1 MSESVAHKR
10 KKNFI
15 PCRPFLKW
23 AGGKTQLLDQLLARV
38 PQEINRY
45 FEPFFG
51 GGALYFALQPEKAA
65 LADVNPELINVYY
78 RVQNQVEELI
88 TTLSVCTHDEK
99 EFYRLRALDRE
110 ANFFDI
116 DPVTRAARFIYLNKT
131 CYNGLYR
138 VNAKGQFNVPFGRY
152 ANPTICDPKNL
163 RACGQVLK
171 KALLTCQDFETLVLS
186 ARSGDFVYFD
196 PPYAPI
202 SESAS
207 FTRYAKKDFN
217 LIDQERLAA
226 TCRQLNSRGV
236 HFMLSN
242 SNAPVILDLY
252 REFAI
257 DFVSAARSINS
268 KGTKRGQVQ
277 EVLVTN
283 Y

>member
-1 MSESVAHKR
+1 MSESVAHRR
-10 KKNFI
+10 KKNFLS
-15 PCRPFLKW
+15 CRPFLKW
-23 AGGKTQLLDQLLARV
+23 AGGKTQLLDQLLARA

-51 GGALYFALQPEKAA
+51 GGALYFALQPEKAT

-78 RVQNQVEELI
+78 RVQNQVEDLI

-152 ANPTICDPKNL
+152 TNPTICDAKNL
-163 RACGQVLK
+163 RTCSQVLQ

-186 ARSGDFVYFD
+186 ARPGDFVYFD
-196 PPYAPI
+196 PPYAPV

-217 LIDQERLAA
+217 LFDQERLAA
-226 TCRQLNSRGV
+226 TCRQLNTRGV

-252 REFAI
+252 REFTI
-257 DFVSAARSINS
+257 DFVPAARSINS
-268 KGTKRGQVQ
+268 KGTKRGHVQ